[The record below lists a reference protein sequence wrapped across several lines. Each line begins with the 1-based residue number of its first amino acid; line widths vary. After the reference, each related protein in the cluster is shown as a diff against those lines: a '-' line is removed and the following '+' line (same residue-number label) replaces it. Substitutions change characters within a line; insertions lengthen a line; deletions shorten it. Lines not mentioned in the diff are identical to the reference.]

1 MSVIDEIRQRLDI
14 VDVVSDYV
22 SLKKSGRNFKAL
34 CPFHTEKTP
43 SFFVFPERQSW
54 RCFGSCAT
62 GGDIFSFVMKK
73 EGSDF
78 GEALRLL
85 AQRAG
90 VTLVSKGKG
99 KAVDEE
105 VDRLYQINEAAALY
119 YHHLL
124 LNTKGAQRAR
134 SHLESRGV
142 SQEMVES
149 FQLGF
154 SPDSWDALI
163 RHLVGRGY
171 GEEELLAAGLVVEKE
186 GGGRRDLFRNRL
198 MFPIRNEPGRLVG
211 FGGRA
216 LDDTIPKYLN
226 SHQSAVFDKSG
237 ILYGIDRA
245 QGAIREQG
253 LAIIV
258 EGYMDVIAAHQHG
271 MANVVA
277 SMGTSLTQRQVE
289 VIGRLTRNLALALD
303 ADAAGEEATLRGLE
317 VARHAFSH
325 RLTSPPDWLGGTSKL
340 RGSLRIILLPRGRDP
355 DEVIRESPENWRR
368 LVAEASPVVDYF
380 FGAFTSKL
388 DLSKEEDKAVAAEQ
402 LLPLISEIE
411 DSVERE
417 LYLKKLA
424 ALVGVNEKTL
434 AARASELRPTKGE
447 RAKRA
452 VSLPPSQLLRHPIE
466 EYLLSLLLQHPEL
479 RGRGEEIPPDCFEGT
494 ESRELFLAWRHFTD
508 VETLRQNI
516 DVNLHQHLDSLMERV
531 LPPSTEGELETAL
544 EDSLRRLGEQRLRRL
559 KVLEEMLISEAESEG
574 DMEEVQAL
582 LEKAREPSAQLRD
595 IFLAG
600 RRQGRGVDR

>member
-62 GGDIFSFVMKK
+62 GGDLFSFVMKK
-73 EGSDF
+73 EGIDF

-90 VTLVSKGKG
+90 VTLVSKGK
-99 KAVDEE
+99 AVDEGVE
-105 VDRLYQINEAAALY
+105 RLYQINEAAALY

-198 MFPIRNEPGRLVG
+198 MFPIRNERGRLVG

-216 LDDTIPKYLN
+216 LDDTVPKYLN

-289 VIGRLTRNLALALD
+289 VIRRLTRNLALALD

-317 VARHAFSH
+317 VARQAFSH
-325 RLTSPPDWLGGTSKL
+325 RLTSLPDWLGGTSKL

-380 FGAFTSKL
+380 FGAVTSKL
-388 DLSKEEDKAVAAEQ
+388 DLSKEEDKAVASEQ

-452 VSLPPSQLLRHPIE
+452 VSLPPSQLLRHPVE

-479 RGRGEEIPPDCFEGT
+479 RGRGEELPPDCFEGT